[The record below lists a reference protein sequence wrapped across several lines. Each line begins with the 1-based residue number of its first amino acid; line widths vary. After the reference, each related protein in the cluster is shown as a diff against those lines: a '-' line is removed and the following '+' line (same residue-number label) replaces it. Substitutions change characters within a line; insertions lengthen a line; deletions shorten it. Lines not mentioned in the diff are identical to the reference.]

1 MFLAL
6 SWGWGGGI
14 KSKYTSVKG
23 TGTHMKCSQKQHP
36 GQQCSLMRERNQ
48 IQPSISL
55 FVIKSTY
62 LMKFN
67 PTLEILTIYKILFS
81 MFLFCK
87 PSITFCSQI
96 MSLILSEIARSRTCF
111 IVTCFPFIKIY
122 FHSSYLLFWKHTS
135 YLRNYELSITL
146 SFQSLI
152 DNMSRWQQTSLAS
165 ISQENKRMRT

>member
-1 MFLAL
+1 
-6 SWGWGGGI
+6 
-14 KSKYTSVKG
+14 
-23 TGTHMKCSQKQHP
+23 MKCSQKQHP

-48 IQPSISL
+48 IKPCISL

-62 LMKFN
+62 VMKFN

-122 FHSSYLLFWKHTS
+122 FHFFHAHHVVSGNQVTLCGFICCRNSIFCRCEYGAEHIVFHCIGKDLGSIPCSRHLL
-135 YLRNYELSITL
+135 RI
-146 SFQSLI
+146 
-152 DNMSRWQQTSLAS
+152 M
-165 ISQENKRMRT
+165 